1 MNSVIK
7 VCENL
12 RSSSNQGFILLG
24 STIALFI
31 ILSVFSIFLIR
42 VVVKEN
48 QISSY
53 NLLDIRTRNL
63 SQSGLDHGIQLF
75 KTNTTPYLSAVS
87 KNLNN
92 GQYTITYDP
101 ANNENNSPLPYSH
114 YAMINSSAY
123 INDATR
129 NTRLFVSSYPDAFN
143 LAFFGNRNGIPWKA
157 LNFDGNDQAV
167 VPDNTALRIPGD
179 MSVEVW
185 FKIDNHSGGWT
196 RVVGKGASG
205 PRNYG
210 VWYHQDG
217 IFLFQQYGSGGGT
230 DARFNTAVQLGQW
243 YHMAAVRG
251 SGTAKLYLNGQLD
264 PSAGTDTSPVTTPS
278 TSTDPVTIGH
288 AGYGYHHKGQIDEVR
303 IWNVARTQSEIQ
315 ANMNNKLTGNETGLV
330 AYWDFDEGTGNIAYD
345 KTGNGHNA
353 NRNTATWT
361 TIADSY
367 VGSFSQSGG
376 TVNGDIYYN
385 GNISGANLT
394 GTAYTSTGS
403 GGTQHPAPLPAIPL
417 HNSSYFTTLLS
428 TLPEGGG
435 TGDGDGDGEPD
446 PCPIVDFENGAAGW
460 TEGTI
465 SGINTW
471 NISNS
476 AGNGANLGS
485 KAYGAPNSGSSGM
498 EHSYIE
504 SPVFDASAG
513 GNLIFDTW
521 MCNESGYYDREHVR
535 ISYNGGS
542 SWQTLVNYTESFW
555 NTQSQW
561 ITHTVNIPASS
572 GTANTKIRFE
582 YDTIDGCCGCSGGW
596 FIDNIQFPPTGGCEQ
611 AADEETSGAGS
622 EEGAFTLQHGE
633 NTNNSTRSWNFNLG
647 GDVES
652 DDHIII
658 KNIWVR
664 GDFSGSNENL
674 SNVTIGGHNFGTM
687 YGAGD
692 DGNWDLEFS
701 GSQSVNMSGTG
712 VSASVYPS
720 SAINYT
726 PGGASYWWEI
736 KVEFYQEPEE
746 ETGGGSSA
754 LTINSSNITL
764 YNEYVDSTIQ
774 NANDIIFNNC
784 TIYGPGKI
792 LASGDITFNSTTL
805 SGNIEIISNSQ
816 ISVENGSTLG
826 TGISNLN
833 SSVILYSGAGLN
845 TDNSTIYGLSIN
857 KSGIT
862 SISNNT
868 SFYGAIYSLAQT
880 CNVSGSSSIVGSLV
894 SAYGLSLSA
903 STISKGSLPPI
914 FGTPY
919 GFQNMIIPGSYLE
932 Y

>member
-1 MNSVIK
+1 
-7 VCENL
+7 
-12 RSSSNQGFILLG
+12 
-24 STIALFI
+24 
-31 ILSVFSIFLIR
+31 
-42 VVVKEN
+42 
-48 QISSY
+48 
-53 NLLDIRTRNL
+53 
-63 SQSGLDHGIQLF
+63 
-75 KTNTTPYLSAVS
+75 
-87 KNLNN
+87 
-92 GQYTITYDP
+92 
-101 ANNENNSPLPYSH
+101 
-114 YAMINSSAY
+114 
-123 INDATR
+123 
-129 NTRLFVSSYPDAFN
+129 
-143 LAFFGNRNGIPWKA
+143 
-157 LNFDGNDQAV
+157 
-167 VPDNTALRIPGD
+167 
-179 MSVEVW
+179 
-185 FKIDNHSGGWT
+185 
-196 RVVGKGASG
+196 
-205 PRNYG
+205 
-210 VWYHQDG
+210 
-217 IFLFQQYGSGGGT
+217 
-230 DARFNTAVQLGQW
+230 
-243 YHMAAVRG
+243 
-251 SGTAKLYLNGQLD
+251 
-264 PSAGTDTSPVTTPS
+264 
-278 TSTDPVTIGH
+278 
-288 AGYGYHHKGQIDEVR
+288 
-303 IWNVARTQSEIQ
+303 
-315 ANMNNKLTGNETGLV
+315 
-330 AYWDFDEGTGNIAYD
+330 
-345 KTGNGHNA
+345 
-353 NRNTATWT
+353 
-361 TIADSY
+361 
-367 VGSFSQSGG
+367 
-376 TVNGDIYYN
+376 
-385 GNISGANLT
+385 
-394 GTAYTSTGS
+394 
-403 GGTQHPAPLPAIPL
+403 
-417 HNSSYFTTLLS
+417 
-428 TLPEGGG
+428 
-435 TGDGDGDGEPD
+435 
-446 PCPIVDFENGAAGW
+446 
-460 TEGTI
+460 
-465 SGINTW
+465 
-471 NISNS
+471 
-476 AGNGANLGS
+476 
-485 KAYGAPNSGSSGM
+485 M

-521 MCNESGYYDREHVR
+521 MCNETGYYDREHVR

-611 AADEETSGAGS
+611 TASEETSGGGS
-622 EEGAFTLQHGE
+622 EEGAFTLQNGE
-633 NTNNSTRSWNFNLG
+633 NTNNSTRSWNFNLS
-647 GDVES
+647 GDAES
-652 DDHIII
+652 DDQITIT
-658 KNIWVR
+658 KIWVR

-701 GSQSVNMSGTG
+701 GSQNVNMSGTS

-720 SAINYT
+720 SAINFT
-726 PGGASYWWEI
+726 PSGASYWWEI

-746 ETGGGSSA
+746 ETGGGSSV
-754 LTINSSNITL
+754 LTLNSSNITL

-774 NANDIIFNNC
+774 NGNDIIFNNC
-784 TIYGPGKI
+784 TVNGPGKI

-862 SISNNT
+862 SISNST
-868 SFYGAIYSLAQT
+868 SFYGAIYSLAHT

>member
-7 VCENL
+7 ICDNL
-12 RSSSNQGFILLG
+12 RSRSSQGFILLG
-24 STIALFI
+24 STMALFI

-48 QISSY
+48 QISSF
-53 NLLDIRTRNL
+53 NLADIRTRNL

-75 KTNTTPYLSAVS
+75 KTNTTPYLAPVS

-114 YAMINSSAY
+114 YAMINSSAS

-143 LAFFGNRNGIPWKA
+143 LAFFGEKDGLTNYSLSFDGLNDYVYVDNNYNLLPMSMQVLFKGNFSGIHNGIITTDTPSKYGQSIDVHNGKLGVEVQNGFYSSDIEVSNDTWYNTTAVFTDGAVKLYIDGVLELDQSFSQQSNDNVSGMYFGKYKA
-157 LNFDGNDQAV
+157 GNPYFANVVISHAAIWDRALSLNEIQNGLSSELSGYEDGLQGCWNFNEGSGDMVYDISGNGNDG
-167 VPDNTALRIPGD
+167 TI
-179 MSVEVW
+179 
-185 FKIDNHSGGWT
+185 
-196 RVVGKGASG
+196 
-205 PRNYG
+205 YG
-210 VWYHQDG
+210 
-217 IFLFQQYGSGGGT
+217 
-230 DARFNTAVQLGQW
+230 
-243 YHMAAVRG
+243 
-251 SGTAKLYLNGQLD
+251 
-264 PSAGTDTSPVTTPS
+264 
-278 TSTDPVTIGH
+278 
-288 AGYGYHHKGQIDEVR
+288 
-303 IWNVARTQSEIQ
+303 
-315 ANMNNKLTGNETGLV
+315 
-330 AYWDFDEGTGNIAYD
+330 
-345 KTGNGHNA
+345 
-353 NRNTATWT
+353 ATWELISNQT
-361 TIADSY
+361 
-367 VGSFSQSGG
+367 VGTFSQSGG
-376 TVNGDIYYN
+376 LISGDIYFDGDLTSIN
-385 GNISGANLT
+385 LSENNI
-394 GTAYTSTGS
+394 AYTSTGV
-403 GGTQHPAPLPAIPL
+403 GGPQHPEPLPAIPL

-435 TGDGDGDGEPD
+435 TGDGDGDGGSEPD

-476 AGNGANLGS
+476 AGDGANLGS

-521 MCNESGYYDREHVR
+521 MCNETGYYDREHVR

-611 AADEETSGAGS
+611 TASEETSGGGS
-622 EEGAFTLQHGE
+622 EEGAFTLQYGE
-633 NTNNSTRSWNFNLG
+633 NTNNSTRSWNFNLS
-647 GDVES
+647 GDAES
-652 DDHIII
+652 DDQITIT
-658 KNIWVR
+658 KIWVR

-701 GSQSVNMSGTG
+701 GSQNVNMSGTS

-720 SAINYT
+720 SAINFT
-726 PGGASYWWEI
+726 PSGASYWWEI

-746 ETGGGSSA
+746 ETGGGSSV
-754 LTINSSNITL
+754 LTLNSSNITL

-774 NANDIIFNNC
+774 NGNDIIFNNC
-784 TIYGPGKI
+784 TVNGPGKI

-862 SISNNT
+862 SISNST
-868 SFYGAIYSLAQT
+868 SFYGAIYSLAHT

>member
-7 VCENL
+7 ICDNL
-12 RSSSNQGFILLG
+12 RSRSSQGFILLG

-48 QISSY
+48 QISSF
-53 NLLDIRTRNL
+53 NLADIRTRNL

-75 KTNTTPYLSAVS
+75 KTNTTPYLAPVS

-114 YAMINSSAY
+114 YAMINSSAS

-167 VPDNTALRIPGD
+167 VPDNTALRITGP
-179 MSVEVW
+179 MTVEAW
-185 FKIDNHSGGWT
+185 F
-196 RVVGKGASG
+196 RVTTHQNDWVRIVGKGSSG

-210 VWYHQDG
+210 LWIHKNG
-217 IFLFQQYGSGGGT
+217 HFLFQQYGSGGST
-230 DARFNTAVQLGQW
+230 SINYLAPVQTNQW
-243 YHMAAVRG
+243 YHMAGVRKA
-251 SGTAKLYLNGQLD
+251 SGASELYINGQLQLVD
-264 PSAGTDTSPVTTPS
+264 DSPVTTPS
-278 TSTDPVTIGH
+278 TSADPVTIGY
-288 AGYGYHHKGQIDEVR
+288 AGFHTYHKGQIDEVK
-303 IWNVARTQSEIQ
+303 IWNVARTQAEIQ
-315 ANMNNKLTGNETGLV
+315 SGLYNKLTGNEQGLV

-361 TIADSY
+361 TIADPY

-403 GGTQHPAPLPAIPL
+403 GGTQHPEPLPVIPL

-428 TLPEGGG
+428 TLPEGGD
-435 TGDGDGDGEPD
+435 TGAGGSEPD

-521 MCNESGYYDREHVR
+521 MCNETGYYDREHVR

-611 AADEETSGAGS
+611 TASEETSGGGS
-622 EEGAFTLQHGE
+622 EEGAFTLQYGE
-633 NTNNSTRSWNFNLG
+633 NTNNSTRSWNFNLS
-647 GDVES
+647 GDAES
-652 DDHIII
+652 DDQITIT
-658 KNIWVR
+658 KIWVR

-701 GSQSVNMSGTG
+701 GSQNVNMSGTN

-720 SAINYT
+720 SAINFT
-726 PGGASYWWEI
+726 PSGASYWWEI

-746 ETGGGSSA
+746 ETGGGSSV
-754 LTINSSNITL
+754 LTLNSSNITL

-774 NANDIIFNNC
+774 NGNDIIFNNC
-784 TIYGPGKI
+784 TVNGPGKI

-868 SFYGAIYSLAQT
+868 SFYGAIYSLAHT

>member
-1 MNSVIK
+1 MTV
-7 VCENL
+7 EAW
-12 RSSSNQGFILLG
+12 F
-24 STIALFI
+24 
-31 ILSVFSIFLIR
+31 R
-42 VVVKEN
+42 V
-48 QISSY
+48 
-53 NLLDIRTRNL
+53 
-63 SQSGLDHGIQLF
+63 
-75 KTNTTPYLSAVS
+75 TTH
-87 KNLNN
+87 
-92 GQYTITYDP
+92 Q
-101 ANNENNSPLPYSH
+101 
-114 YAMINSSAY
+114 
-123 INDATR
+123 NDW
-129 NTRLFVSSYPDAFN
+129 V
-143 LAFFGNRNGIPWKA
+143 
-157 LNFDGNDQAV
+157 
-167 VPDNTALRIPGD
+167 RI
-179 MSVEVW
+179 
-185 FKIDNHSGGWT
+185 
-196 RVVGKGASG
+196 VGKGSSG

-210 VWYHQDG
+210 LWIHKNG
-217 IFLFQQYGSGGGT
+217 HFLFQQYGSGGST
-230 DARFNTAVQLGQW
+230 SINYLAPVQTNQW
-243 YHMAAVRG
+243 YHMAGVRKA
-251 SGTAKLYLNGQLD
+251 SGASELYINGQLQLVD
-264 PSAGTDTSPVTTPS
+264 DSPVTTPS
-278 TSTDPVTIGH
+278 TSADPVTIGY
-288 AGYGYHHKGQIDEVR
+288 AGFHTYHKGQIDEVK
-303 IWNVARTQSEIQ
+303 IWNVARTQAEIQ
-315 ANMNNKLTGNETGLV
+315 SGLYNKLTGNEQGLV

-361 TIADSY
+361 TIADPY
-367 VGSFSQSGG
+367 VGSFSQSGS

-403 GGTQHPAPLPAIPL
+403 GGTQHPEPLPVIPL

-428 TLPEGGG
+428 TLPEGGD
-435 TGDGDGDGEPD
+435 TGAGGSEPD

-521 MCNESGYYDREHVR
+521 MCNETGYYDREHVR

-611 AADEETSGAGS
+611 TASEETSGGGS
-622 EEGAFTLQHGE
+622 EEGAFTLQYGE
-633 NTNNSTRSWNFNLG
+633 NTNNSTRSWNFNLS
-647 GDVES
+647 GDAES
-652 DDHIII
+652 DDQITIT
-658 KNIWVR
+658 KIWVR

-701 GSQSVNMSGTG
+701 GIQNVNMSGTN

-720 SAINYT
+720 SAINFT
-726 PGGASYWWEI
+726 PSGASYWWEI
-736 KVEFYQEPEE
+736 KVEFYQEAEE
-746 ETGGGSSA
+746 ETGGGSSV
-754 LTINSSNITL
+754 LTLNSSNITL

-774 NANDIIFNNC
+774 NGNDIIFNNC
-784 TIYGPGKI
+784 TVNGPGKI

-862 SISNNT
+862 SISNST
-868 SFYGAIYSLAQT
+868 SFYGAIYSLAHT